1 LAKTLAPCDF
11 HEREECLMKFNWLR
25 SALAVICCSLATTTY
40 AAVIVNDTWRD
51 GTDTDPA
58 QPTYS
63 ENGVDTDGDGDIESV
78 WYRSGA
84 GTLDP
89 VGPGGPLRAD
99 FGATT
104 TSSASWTTY
113 FTPEASP
120 VTLANAGDAI
130 RLTWN
135 FRTGDVNASNT
146 SQSFRFALLDS
157 ETRLTADGTPS
168 GNATGYAIFGNMGET
183 LAHNSPF
190 NLKNRTGNSNILSAG
205 ADWNANLANDGSN
218 GNPGYTDNTDYSLVW
233 TVTRN
238 ANGNHDIVV
247 SMTGGNLNGTGSLI
261 ASASDVAP
269 NGGSQAFDTFA
280 IRPSQAVQSATLFD
294 TSLFKVE
301 FISGAV
307 VPEPASVALF
317 GLSAL
322 IAVMRR
328 QR

>member
-1 LAKTLAPCDF
+1 
-11 HEREECLMKFNWLR
+11 MKFNWLR
-25 SALAVICCSLATTTY
+25 TAMAVGCCCLATTSF
-40 AAVIVNDTWRD
+40 AGVIVNDTWRD
-51 GTDTDPA
+51 GTDTDPV

-63 ENGVDTDGDGDIESV
+63 ENGVDIDGDGDIESL

-89 VGPGGPLRAD
+89 VGAGGPLRGD
-99 FGATT
+99 FGTTT

-120 VTLANAGDAI
+120 VALANTGDAI
-130 RLTWN
+130 RVTWN

-146 SQSFRFALLDS
+146 SQSFRFALIDS
-157 ETRLTADGTPS
+157 QTRLTADGTPS

-183 LAHNSPF
+183 LGNSNPF
-190 NLKNRTGNSNILSAG
+190 NLKARTANSAILSAG
-205 ADWNANLANDGSN
+205 GDWGTSLSN
-218 GNPGYTDNTDYSLVW
+218 GGASGNVGYADNTDYSMVW

-247 SMTGGNLNGTGSLI
+247 AMTGGNLNGTGNLTT
-261 ASASDVAP
+261 SASDVAP
-269 NGGSQAFDTFA
+269 NGGSHAFDTFA

-301 FISGAV
+301 FIPGVV

-322 IAVMRR
+322 VAVLRR